1 MVEPVSVIPEP
12 GPEPGLEPVGDEE
25 PLGPHTREAGAPVRP
40 VVQALRYAHPLRVSL
55 HNEVHA
61 RPYESMAA
69 PLSITHVGLVEGDS
83 VLVRAHLDALLALHG
98 QPPAAIDA
106 KHLSTELHVRPGELR
121 LRWEQHT
128 EFQTLTFWRALDRQ
142 PAACDAAHLP
152 EMPAEW
158 LTAMPGQWLI
168 GLHVL
173 VVSRAASTP
182 EATAALV
189 RRCLDESTLVCSS
202 VMDGHATMYTDFRLH
217 EDGCGRWII
226 EVGDMNRRRLG
237 RAVQRALEIETYRM
251 MSLLGLPAAREV
263 GSALAHAERDLAEIA
278 AAIRSTDPQREPELL
293 RQLTNLAA
301 SVESLYA
308 RTHARFSASAAYF
321 ELVQRRIAEL
331 REQRI
336 HGLQTLGEFMERRLA
351 PAMQT
356 CAWAERRQQA
366 LSQRI
371 SRASN
376 LLRTR
381 VEIEQQQSSRDLLDA
396 MNRRQEAQ
404 LLLQSAVEGLSVAA
418 ITYYGSGLVG
428 YLAKG
433 AKSQGLPVSPDL
445 MIALSIPLIALS
457 VWWGGRQLHHRVMHR
472 LKGRSNAVSDEAG
485 H

>member
-1 MVEPVSVIPEP
+1 MT
-12 GPEPGLEPVGDEE
+12 L
-25 PLGPHTREAGAPVRP
+25 PLHP
-40 VVQALRYAHPLRVSL
+40 AHPMRVSL

-69 PLSITHVGLVEGDS
+69 PLCITHIGLVDGDAE
-83 VLVRAHLDALLALHG
+83 LARAHLDALLALH
-98 QPPAAIDA
+98 QHPPAPDDA
-106 KHLSTELHVRPGELR
+106 KHLSIELHARPGELR

-128 EFQTLTFWRALDRQ
+128 EFQTLTFWRALDQQ
-142 PAACDAAHLP
+142 PTGCDAAHLP
-152 EMPAEW
+152 ELPNDW
-158 LTAMPGQWLI
+158 LSAMPGRWLI
-168 GLHVL
+168 GQHVW
-173 VVSRAASTP
+173 VVSRAAGTP
-182 EATAALV
+182 ETTAALV
-189 RRCLDESTLVCSS
+189 RRCLDDSSLVCSS
-202 VMDGHATMYTDFRLH
+202 VMDGAATMYTDLRLH
-217 EDGCGRWII
+217 GDGCGRWII

-237 RAVQRALEIETYRM
+237 RAVQRVLEIETYRM
-251 MSLLGLPAAREV
+251 MALLGLPAAREV
-263 GSALAHAERDLAEIA
+263 GAALVHAERDLAEIT
-278 AAIRSTDPQREPELL
+278 AAIRSTDPRHEPELL
-293 RQLTNLAA
+293 RRLTDLAA
-301 SVESLYA
+301 GVESLYA

-356 CAWAERRQQA
+356 CAWAARRQQA

-396 MNRRQEAQ
+396 MNRRQDAQ

-433 AKSQGLPVSPDL
+433 AKSLGLPVAPDL
-445 MIALSIPLIALS
+445 MIALSIPVIAVA
-457 VWWGGRQLHHRVMHR
+457 VWWGGRRLHHRVMHR
-472 LKGRSNAVSDEAG
+472 LKGRSSAVSDDARTG